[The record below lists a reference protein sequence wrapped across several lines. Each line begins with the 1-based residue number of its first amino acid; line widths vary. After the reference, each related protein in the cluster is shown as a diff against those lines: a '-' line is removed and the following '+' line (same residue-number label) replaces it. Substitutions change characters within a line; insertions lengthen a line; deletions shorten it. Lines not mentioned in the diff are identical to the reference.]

1 MANSRRSALVAE
13 PSAVGADYGDLSGLI
28 ASFERSL
35 RAQNKS
41 PRTIQTY
48 GDDARRFVAFLK
60 ESGMPTKVD
69 RIAREH
75 VETFIADQLERH
87 KPSTAAV
94 RFRSL
99 QQLFKWLVEEREI
112 ASSPMANMK
121 VPKVPEQPVPV
132 IPDEDL
138 RKLLKAC
145 DGAGFEDRRDTAL
158 FRVMLD
164 TGVRLSELTGL
175 QVGDVDFDLEVVQ
188 VIGKGGRGRAVPFGP
203 KTGTALDRYLRVRV
217 RHPKAGEPGLWL
229 GPQGALT
236 TSGITQIL
244 RRRCGEAGIA
254 QLHPHQFRHTAA
266 HAWLSAGGTEGDA
279 MRIFG
284 WRAREM
290 LARYGASRAD
300 ERARESFRRLLPG
313 DRV

>member
-1 MANSRRSALVAE
+1 VD
-13 PSAVGADYGDLSGLI
+13 VGFGDLAGLI
-28 ASFERSL
+28 PSFERSL

-48 GDDARRFVAFLK
+48 VDDARRLLAFL
-60 ESGMPTKVD
+60 ESAGMPTAVD
-69 RIAREH
+69 RLTREH
-75 VETFIADQLERH
+75 VEAFIADQLDKH

-121 VPKVPEQPVPV
+121 VPTVPEQPVPV

-145 DGAGFEDRRDTAL
+145 DGAGFEERRDTAL
-158 FRVMLD
+158 FRVMLE
-164 TGVRLSELTGL
+164 TGVRLSELAGIK
-175 QVGDVDFDLEVVQ
+175 VDDVDFGLEVIAVT
-188 VIGKGGRGRAVPFGP
+188 GKGGRGRAVPFGP
-203 KTGTALDRYLRVRV
+203 KTGTALDRYLRMRA
-217 RHPKAGEPGLWL
+217 RHPKAREPGLWL

-244 RRRCGEAGIA
+244 RRRCREAGIA

-266 HAWLSAGGTEGDA
+266 HAWLAFGGTEGDA

-284 WRAREM
+284 WRSREM

-300 ERARESFRRLLPG
+300 ERAREAFRKLLPG
-313 DRV
+313 ERV

>member
-1 MANSRRSALVAE
+1 VD
-13 PSAVGADYGDLSGLI
+13 VGFGDLAGLI
-28 ASFERSL
+28 PSFERSL

-48 GDDARRFVAFLK
+48 VDDARRLLAFL
-60 ESGMPTKVD
+60 ESAGMPTAVD
-69 RIAREH
+69 RLTREH
-75 VETFIADQLERH
+75 VEAFIADQLDKH

-121 VPKVPEQPVPV
+121 VPTVPEQPVPV

-145 DGAGFEDRRDTAL
+145 DGAGFEERRDTAL
-158 FRVMLD
+158 LRVMLE
-164 TGVRLSELTGL
+164 TGVRLSELAGIK
-175 QVGDVDFDLEVVQ
+175 VDDVDFGFEVLAVM
-188 VIGKGGRGRAVPFGP
+188 GKGGRGRAVPFGP
-203 KTGTALDRYLRVRV
+203 KTGTALDRYLRMRA
-217 RHPKAGEPGLWL
+217 RHPKAREPGLWL

-244 RRRCGEAGIA
+244 RRRCREAGIA

-266 HAWLSAGGTEGDA
+266 HAWLAFGGTEGDA

-284 WRAREM
+284 WRSREM
-290 LARYGASRAD
+290 LARHGASRAD
-300 ERARESFRRLLPG
+300 ERAREAFRKLLPG
-313 DRV
+313 ERV